1 MESSDNRLDLVVI
14 GGGINGAGIARD
26 AAERGLSVLLLEAR
40 DFGSGTSSWSTRLI
54 HGGLRYLEY
63 GELPLV
69 YESLHERS
77 RLLKLAP
84 HLVKPL
90 QITIPTYRGGRRGR
104 LLVRLGMIAY
114 DLLSLGKELPGHEI
128 LSREELIAAEPGLN
142 DDGLTGGARYY
153 DAQVRY
159 AERLVLENVIAAA
172 RSGAE
177 VRNYSPVSAIRCQA
191 QGDWSVRY
199 RDGVAGDERT
209 VLARVVIN
217 AAGPWVDQVLA
228 LGEEPQR
235 RLMGGTKGSHVIV
248 GRFDG
253 APSTA
258 LYAEARSDG
267 RPIFI
272 VPWNGQYLIGTT
284 DIRFEGD
291 PADAVPDDDEIEY
304 LIDETNRIF
313 PAAKLRPRDIHFAY
327 SGVRP
332 LPYRELGPESAI
344 TRRHII
350 KRHRGASRGL
360 VSIIGGKLTTYR
372 SLAEQAVDTTERLA
386 GLRGSPCRTGELP
399 LPGAVDLA
407 TAGEHIAAIRGL
419 SDAAAGRLVDIYG
432 GRVAELRELI
442 DADPSLGRTLDP
454 DRTVLAAEVALA
466 VRREFAVRLADI
478 VHRRMMVGL
487 SADLGARL
495 TLSIASIAA
504 AELDWGS
511 REAERELGQLNAHNA
526 MLRRPDRS

>member
-1 MESSDNRLDLVVI
+1 MESAGRQFDLVVI

-40 DFGSGTSSWSTRLI
+40 DFGSATSAWSTRLI

-69 YESLHERS
+69 YESLRERT
-77 RLLKLAP
+77 RLLQLAP
-84 HLVKPL
+84 HLVRPL
-90 QITIPTYRGGRRGR
+90 MITIPIYAGSRRGR
-104 LLVRLGMIAY
+104 LLVRMGMLAY
-114 DLLSLGKELPGHEI
+114 DILSHGKELPGHRM
-128 LSREELIAAEPGLN
+128 LSRDELIDAEPGLN
-142 DDGLTGGARYY
+142 DEGLVGGARYY

-159 AERLVLENVIAAA
+159 AERLVLENIIAAGRA
-172 RSGAE
+172 GAE
-177 VRNYSPVSAIRCQA
+177 VRNYSPVTGIQCRGPGDLHIRYEEGPGGAEC
-191 QGDWSVRY
+191 
-199 RDGVAGDERT
+199 VAA
-209 VLARVVIN
+209 ARVVVN

-228 LGEEPQR
+228 LNDEAHPR
-235 RLMGGTKGSHVIV
+235 VMGGTKGSHIV
-248 GRFDG
+248 VGHFDG

-258 LYAEARSDG
+258 LYVEAKSDG

-284 DIRFEGD
+284 DIRFDGD
-291 PADAVPDDDEIEY
+291 PADAAPGDEEIEY
-304 LIDETNRIF
+304 LINETNRIF
-313 PAAKLRPRDIHFAY
+313 PAARLALRDVHFAY
-327 SGVRP
+327 AGVRP
-332 LPYRELGPESAI
+332 LPYQARGPESAI

-372 SLAEQAVDTTERLA
+372 SLAEQAVDLVSRMSGQGRTA
-386 GLRGSPCRTGELP
+386 CRTGELP
-399 LPGAVDLA
+399 LPGAV
-407 TAGEHIAAIRGL
+407 GL
-419 SDAAAGRLVDIYG
+419 DAAAEQAKSVPGLSESGAQRLVDIYG
-432 GRVAELRELI
+432 GRVAELREI
-442 DADPSLGRTLDP
+442 VDAEPELGRTLDP
-454 DRTVLAAEVALA
+454 ERSVLAAEVALA
-466 VRREFAVRLADI
+466 VRREYALQLTDI

-511 REAERELGQLNAHNA
+511 REAERQLGLLNAHNGV
-526 MLRRPDRS
+526 LRRIDRS